1 MLMPFVNLWRKLRVQ
16 TQLILL
22 LVLAALFAQ
31 FINVTTQLKMRDNM
45 LNQQRIDIGFERIT
59 TATGFMSDLPA
70 EQRQTYLSSL
80 NLGRERYML
89 STEPFVPVEDSQPEQ
104 VEELRAALQHLP
116 IQPEQIRLFIGPVV
130 TLDMCRG
137 SDPEPPIFVPPVG
150 HYTQSSHPCY
160 SEIIASIEL
169 PDIGWL
175 NLSIN
180 LYGAA
185 ITSHW
190 YYWFTDLI
198 TLLIS
203 IVAIIYASRSLLR
216 PIRKLQRAV
225 KKSGHNLAPTL
236 VEEQGAA
243 DIRELI
249 AEYNQ
254 MQQRISRFVSNRTQL
269 LAAISHDLRTPIT
282 SMRLRLDFLP
292 DSEDKAKLIEN
303 LDALKATADNSL
315 NFVRETNSEEAFSSI
330 DLVSLV
336 EACCDDLEETG
347 LPVEMKP
354 AVEAGIVKGQ
364 QNALRRAI
372 DNLIQNAVYYGQQAQ
387 VSILQAGQN
396 LRVVVADKGPGI
408 PEGEQERVFE
418 PFVRLETSRNSQ
430 TGGAGLGLAI
440 VRSIADDHAGKVR
453 FANNDYGFAVILEL
467 PKAT

>member
-1 MLMPFVNLWRKLRVQ
+1 MLTGLIQLWRKLRVQ
-16 TQLILL
+16 TQLIVL
-22 LVLAALFAQ
+22 LVFAAVIAQ
-31 FINVTTQLKMRDNM
+31 VINVTTQLQMRQNM

-59 TATGFMSDLPA
+59 TATGFMSRLPA
-70 EQRQTYLSSL
+70 AQRQTYLSSL

-89 STEPFVPVEDSQPEQ
+89 SAEPFVPLDDSQPLQ
-104 VEELRAALQHLP
+104 VEELREAMQDLP
-116 IQPEQIRLFIGPVV
+116 VQPDQIRLFIGPVV
-130 TLDMCRG
+130 SLDMCRG

-185 ITSHW
+185 VTSHW

-198 TLLIS
+198 TLLVS
-203 IVAIIYASRSLLR
+203 ILVIIYASRSLLR

-225 KKSGHNLAPTL
+225 QKSGHNLAPTL

-249 AEYNQ
+249 NEYNQ
-254 MQQRISRFVSNRTQL
+254 MQLRISRFVSNRTQL

-282 SMRLRLDFLP
+282 SMRLRLEFLP
-292 DSEDKAKLIEN
+292 DSDDKAKLIEN
-303 LDALKATADNSL
+303 LDTLKATADNSL
-315 NFVRETNSEEAFSSI
+315 NFVRETNSEEAFTTI
-330 DLVSLV
+330 DLHALV
-336 EACCDDLEETG
+336 EACCDDLAETG
-347 LPVEMKP
+347 LPVEMK
-354 AVEAGIVKGQ
+354 AGAETAIVKGQ
-364 QNALRRAI
+364 QNALKRAI

-387 VSILQAGQN
+387 VSLYQTGHQ

-408 PEGEQERVFE
+408 PDDQQERVFE
-418 PFVRLETSRNSQ
+418 PFVRLETSRNSK

-440 VRSIADDHAGKVR
+440 VRSIADNHAGKVR
-453 FANNDYGFAVILEL
+453 FAKSEAGFAVVLEL
-467 PKAT
+467 PKAI